1 MELKD
6 VDLAT
11 ADQKAEYERAK
22 KEYEARLE
30 PVKKEI
36 EESEKPVRAML
47 HAKKWEQLDSKL
59 RAAFET
65 PEDKR
70 TDDEKQLA
78 KNAKDQLEPLWSEVV
93 DALSTAERKKRA
105 EVRKKLH
112 EIELT
117 EPDPPPAAYGVA
129 DSDKP
134 APATYILKVGD
145 VKHKMWQVEP
155 GVLTVLN
162 SDNREIPQTSA
173 GLR

>member
-1 MELKD
+1 PLFTYTTLFRSHNHKFDPILQSDYYRLQAIFAAMELKD

-36 EESEKPVRAML
+36 EEIEKPVRAML

-70 TDDEKQLA
+70 TDDEKQL
-78 KNAKDQLEPLWSEVV
+78 
-93 DALSTAERKKRA
+93 
-105 EVRKKLH
+105 
-112 EIELT
+112 
-117 EPDPPPAAYGVA
+117 
-129 DSDKP
+129 
-134 APATYILKVGD
+134 
-145 VKHKMWQVEP
+145 
-155 GVLTVLN
+155 
-162 SDNREIPQTSA
+162 
-173 GLR
+173 